1 MQYSRFTKTIG
12 ELEDNAD
19 TFVEVERAKLEEVE
33 IRKVYLFGKHSI
45 DG

>member
-1 MQYSRFTKTIG
+1 MQSSRFTKTIG

-19 TFVEVERAKLEEVE
+19 IFVEVERAKLEVE